1 MKSVT
6 SAQGTVS
13 TSFILRPEVE
23 MEGQEMKDQL
33 TLYGRSFRSRL
44 LLGTARYDSPSVLAD
59 AIRTADPAMLTVSL
73 RRQLS
78 GSKDSG
84 QSFWNLLR
92 ETERTILPNTAGCFT
107 PREAVKTALM
117 ARELFQTNLIK
128 LEVIGDEV
136 NLQPDPFGLVEAA
149 TELVKLGFQVL
160 PYCTE
165 DWVVCR
171 RLMDAG
177 CEVLMPWA
185 APIGTGQGPRNARA
199 LRELRERA
207 PQIPLIVDAG
217 IGLPSHA
224 CQVME
229 WGFDGVLL
237 NTAVSRAL
245 DPVRMATAFANAIK
259 SGRGAFLAGPI
270 IVQEFAVSSTPE
282 IGRPFSSRT
291 RDSLEMDQRPLRP
304 SDPVSR

>member
-1 MKSVT
+1 MRERETDDPLV
-6 SAQGTVS
+6 
-13 TSFILRPEVE
+13 
-23 MEGQEMKDQL
+23 
-33 TLYGRSFRSRL
+33 LYGNRFSSRL
-44 LLGTARYDSPSVLAD
+44 LLGTARYESPRQLTD
-59 AIRTADPAMLTVSL
+59 AIGVADPAMLTVSV

-78 GSKDSG
+78 ASKDSG
-84 QSFWNLLR
+84 QPFWDLLR
-92 ETERTILPNTAGCFT
+92 ETGRRILPNTAGCLSA
-107 PREAVKTALM
+107 REAVQTACM

-136 NLQPDPFGLVEAA
+136 SLQPDPFGLVEAA
-149 TELVKLGFQVL
+149 NQLVRLGFQVL

-165 DWVVCR
+165 DWVLCK

-185 APIGTGQGPRNARA
+185 APIGTGQGPRNAPA
-199 LRELRERA
+199 LRELRQRA
-207 PQIPLIVDAG
+207 PHIPLIIDAG

-245 DPVRMATAFANAIK
+245 DPVRMAGAFAQAVRA
-259 SGRGAFLAGPI
+259 GRSALLGGPMT
-270 IVQEFAVSSTPE
+270 VQEMAVSSTPE
-282 IGRPFSSRT
+282 IGRPFAS
-291 RDSLEMDQRPLRP
+291 DCP
-304 SDPVSR
+304 SQLPPAA

>member
-1 MKSVT
+1 M
-6 SAQGTVS
+6 
-13 TSFILRPEVE
+13 VE
-23 MEGQEMKDQL
+23 TRKLEDPL
-33 TLYGRSFRSRL
+33 ILYGRSFASRL
-44 LLGTARYDSPSVLAD
+44 LLGTARYDSPSLLAG
-59 AIRTADPAMLTVSL
+59 AISAADPAMLTVSV

-92 ETERTILPNTAGCFT
+92 ETGRTILPNTAGCLT
-107 PREAVKTALM
+107 AREAVQTACM
-117 ARELFQTNLIK
+117 ARELFQTSLIK

-136 NLQPDPFGLVEAA
+136 NLQPDPFGLVDAA

-165 DWVVCR
+165 DWVLCR

-185 APIGTGQGPRNARA
+185 APIGTGQGPRNPRG

-207 PQIPLIVDAG
+207 PQVPLIVDAG

-229 WGFDGVLL
+229 WGFDGVLI
-237 NTAVSRAL
+237 NTAVSCAL
-245 DPVRMATAFANAIK
+245 DPVQMAAAFANAVK
-259 SGRGAFLAGPI
+259 GGRSAFLAGPM
-270 IVQEFAVSSTPE
+270 IVQDTAVPSTPE
-282 IGRPFSSRT
+282 IGRPFAGPSR
-291 RDSLEMDQRPLRP
+291 LEGRAPG
-304 SDPVSR
+304 

>member
-1 MKSVT
+1 MKN
-6 SAQGTVS
+6 
-13 TSFILRPEVE
+13 SFRAATTRHAAFLQATESISFVPQQEGE
-23 MEGQEMKDQL
+23 MRERETDDQL
-33 TLYGRSFRSRL
+33 VLYGRKFSSRL
-44 LLGTARYDSPSVLAD
+44 LLGTARYESPSLLDD
-59 AIRTADPAMLTVSL
+59 AIRVADPAMLTVSL
-73 RRQLS
+73 RRQVS
-78 GSKDSG
+78 GPADSG

-92 ETERTILPNTAGCFT
+92 ETQRTILPNTAGCLS
-107 PREAVKTALM
+107 PHEAIKTACM

-136 NLQPDPFGLVEAA
+136 SLQPDPFGLVEAA
-149 TELVKLGFQVL
+149 NQLVRLGFQVL

-165 DWVVCR
+165 DWILCR
-171 RLMDAG
+171 RLMDVG

-185 APIGTGQGPRNARA
+185 APIGTGQGPRNPRA

-237 NTAVSRAL
+237 NTAISRAD
-245 DPVRMATAFANAIK
+245 DPVRMAGAFASAIK
-259 SGRGAFLAGPI
+259 AGHSAFVAGHM
-270 IVQEFAVSSTPE
+270 IVQETAVSSTPD
-282 IGRPFSSRT
+282 IGRPFATDYST
-291 RDSLEMDQRPLRP
+291 RLATAN
-304 SDPVSR
+304 

>member
-1 MKSVT
+1 MAPAASHQVIG
-6 SAQGTVS
+6 SI
-13 TSFILRPEVE
+13 SFFLQREVE
-23 MEGQEMKDQL
+23 MNDRNEDQL
-33 TLYGRSFRSRL
+33 VLYGQKFCSRM
-44 LLGTARYDSPSVLAD
+44 LLGTARYDSPSLLAE
-59 AIRTADPAMLTVSL
+59 AISAADPAMLTVSM

-84 QSFWNLLR
+84 LSFWNLLR
-92 ETERTILPNTAGCFT
+92 DTQRTILPNTAGCLSA
-107 PREAVKTALM
+107 REAVKTAAM
-117 ARELFQTNLIK
+117 ARELFQTDLIK
-128 LEVIGDEV
+128 LEVIGDEL

-149 TELVKLGFQVL
+149 NELVKLGFKVL

-165 DWVVCR
+165 DWVLCR
-171 RLMDAG
+171 RLMDVG

-185 APIGTGQGPRNARA
+185 APIGTGQGPRNPRA

-207 PQIPLIVDAG
+207 PEISLIVDAG

-245 DPVRMATAFANAIK
+245 DPVRMAGAVAQAI
-259 SGRGAFLAGPI
+259 SAGRSAFLGGPMT
-270 IVQEFAVSSTPE
+270 VQEMAVLSTPE
-282 IGRPFSSRT
+282 IGRPFVSDRSSQLPARIST
-291 RDSLEMDQRPLRP
+291 VHR
-304 SDPVSR
+304 

>member
-1 MKSVT
+1 MK
-6 SAQGTVS
+6 GRE
-13 TSFILRPEVE
+13 IE
-23 MEGQEMKDQL
+23 DQL
-33 TLYGRSFRSRL
+33 ALYGQSFTSRL
-44 LLGTARYDSPSVLAD
+44 LLGTARYDSPSLLAD
-59 AIRTADPAMLTVSL
+59 AICAADPAMLTISL

-92 ETERTILPNTAGCFT
+92 ETQRVILPNTAGCLT
-107 PREAVKTALM
+107 AREAVKTACM

-149 TELVKLGFQVL
+149 IELVKLGFQVL

-165 DWVVCR
+165 DWVLCR

-245 DPVRMATAFANAIK
+245 DPVRMASAFAKAINA
-259 SGRGAFLAGPI
+259 GRSAFLAGPM
-270 IVQEFAVSSTPE
+270 IVQEVAVPSTPE
-282 IGRPFSSRT
+282 IGRPFTLDTSQAANSVGKKA
-291 RDSLEMDQRPLRP
+291 E
-304 SDPVSR
+304 

>member
-1 MKSVT
+1 MKN
-6 SAQGTVS
+6 
-13 TSFILRPEVE
+13 
-23 MEGQEMKDQL
+23 QESQDQL
-33 TLYGRSFRSRL
+33 VLCGKKFSSRL
-44 LLGTARYDSPSVLAD
+44 LLGTARYESPSLLTEAID
-59 AIRTADPAMLTVSL
+59 AADPAMLTVSL

-78 GSKDSG
+78 ASKDSG

-92 ETERTILPNTAGCFT
+92 DTQRAILPNTAGCRSA
-107 PREAVKTALM
+107 REAVNTACM
-117 ARELFQTNLIK
+117 ARELFQTSHIK

-149 TELVKLGFQVL
+149 TELVKLGFQVF

-165 DWVVCR
+165 DWVLCR

-185 APIGTGQGPRNARA
+185 APIGTGQGPRNARG

-207 PQIPLIVDAG
+207 PNIPMIIDAG

-237 NTAVSRAL
+237 NTAVSRAI
-245 DPVRMATAFANAIK
+245 DPVRMAGAFANAIR
-259 SGRGAFLAGPI
+259 SGRSAFLAGPMM
-270 IVQEFAVSSTPE
+270 VQEVAVSSTPE
-282 IGRPFSSRT
+282 IGRPFADGQSQSPRSID
-291 RDSLEMDQRPLRP
+291 RYSPLCEKP
-304 SDPVSR
+304 

>member
-1 MKSVT
+1 
-6 SAQGTVS
+6 
-13 TSFILRPEVE
+13 
-23 MEGQEMKDQL
+23 MEGRTVEDRL
-33 TLYGRSFRSRL
+33 TLYGSNFTSRL
-44 LLGTARYDSPSVLAD
+44 LLGTARYDSPSLLAD
-59 AIRTADPAMLTVSL
+59 AITAADPAMLTVSL
-73 RRQLS
+73 RSQLS
-78 GSKDSG
+78 GSRESG

-92 ETERTILPNTAGCFT
+92 ETQRAILPNTAGCLSAC
-107 PREAVKTALM
+107 EAVKTACM
-117 ARELFQTNLIK
+117 AREVFETNLIK

-149 TELVKLGFQVL
+149 RELVELGFQVL

-165 DWVVCR
+165 DWVLCS

-185 APIGTGQGPRNARA
+185 APIGTGQGPRNPRA
-199 LRELRERA
+199 LRELRERV

-245 DPVRMATAFANAIK
+245 NPVPMASAFAKAIQA
-259 SGRGAFLAGPI
+259 GRGAFLAGPM
-270 IVQEFAVSSTPE
+270 IVQKTAVPSTPE
-282 IGRPFSSRT
+282 IGRPFHAMWS
-291 RDSLEMDQRPLRP
+291 
-304 SDPVSR
+304 